1 MRKLIPIL
9 FLLLIGTVM
18 VVQAQGDNC
27 PETVEQALDS
37 VGTLCN
43 PLDRNSICYGSS
55 VVKSTTVLQPPPQ
68 DFFNAP
74 GDRAELVAF
83 REINPQPFDP
93 IDQTF
98 GVAVM
103 NVQADV
109 PNTLPGQAVLFM
121 LMGDARLTNEVPQN
135 ASEQS
140 AFQSFYFLPGINRL
154 NCYEADPILT
164 IQTPGN
170 ITVTIALNG
179 VDTEMSPGTLL
190 TITPSVCTIHRGNI
204 IQRVGETTASLL
216 ANQTVDIHIEASGS
230 VVVDNLRNIS
240 QREYERGLAIQD
252 AVNTLAKANG
262 WQEQFITEPR
272 QFDEEPASNLVSVPA
287 ATADPGDCDV
297 QHIVVSGETLH
308 RIAQTY
314 DTGVQ
319 AIADANGLSDPRL
332 IYTGQALCIP
342 GMGSGF
348 VPLPS
353 GGGG

>member
-1 MRKLIPIL
+1 MRKLMMVV
-9 FLLLIGTVM
+9 FLLLVGTVAAA
-18 VVQAQGDNC
+18 QAQTDDC
-27 PETVEQALDS
+27 PQIVEQALDA

-43 PLDRNSICYGSS
+43 PLDRNSVCYGSS
-55 VVKSTTVLQPPPQ
+55 IVESTTVLQPAPQ
-68 DFFNAP
+68 NFFAAP

-83 REINPQPFDP
+83 REIHPQPLDP

-109 PNTLPGQAVLFM
+109 PNTLPGQAVIFL

-135 ASEQS
+135 ASQQS
-140 AFQSFYFLPGINRL
+140 AFQSFYFLPGANRL
-154 NCYEADPILT
+154 NCYEADPVLT

-170 ITVTIALNG
+170 IAVTIALNG

-204 IQRVGETTASLL
+204 IQRVGDNTASLL
-216 ANQTVDIHIEASGS
+216 ANQTVDIHIQDSGQ
-230 VVVDNLRNIS
+230 VVVDGLRNIS
-240 QREYERGLAIQD
+240 QREYERGLIIQD
-252 AVNTLAKANG
+252 AVNILAEANG
-262 WQEQFITEPR
+262 WAEQFISEPR
-272 QFDEEPASNLVSVPA
+272 KFDEEPASNFTPIPA
-287 ATADPGDCDV
+287 ATADASACNV
-297 QHIVVSGETLH
+297 QHIVASGETLH
-308 RIAQTY
+308 RIAQVY

-319 AIADANGLSDPRL
+319 AIADANGLTDPRL
-332 IYTGQALCIP
+332 IYTGQTLCIP

-353 GGGG
+353 GS